1 MSEYLQPS
9 VLGVA
14 TATLSVVRAVAKK
27 VTYSRTEGR
36 KKMQVCG
43 GGWEGAASV
52 AKVRWLGLRARA
64 TWDSVAGRDLGGR
77 VGCEQG
83 LGNLIAKMW

>member
-1 MSEYLQPS
+1 
-9 VLGVA
+9 
-14 TATLSVVRAVAKK
+14 
-27 VTYSRTEGR
+27 
-36 KKMQVCG
+36 MQVCG

-52 AKVRWLGLRARA
+52 AKVRWLSLRARA

>member
-1 MSEYLQPS
+1 MRWRRKSPTVGQKA
-9 VLGVA
+9 G
-14 TATLSVVRAVAKK
+14 
-27 VTYSRTEGR
+27 